1 MKIFV
6 YGSLK
11 SGKSHNHLLS
21 DSEYLYTK
29 YTKNNYGLYVNTWF
43 PALFENIYTRPI
55 IGEVYEIDENSDTL
69 SNLDRFEGHPK
80 LFKRKEIQL
89 ENDETVWCYF
99 YQDSLEKDM
108 KEITSF

>member
-21 DSEYLYTK
+21 ESEYLYTK
-29 YTKNNYGLYVNTWF
+29 QTKNNYGLYVNTWF
-43 PALFENIYTRPI
+43 PALFENIYTRPT
-55 IGEVYEIDENSDTL
+55 IGEIYEIDEKTL
-69 SNLDRFEGHPK
+69 DRLDRFEGHPT

-108 KEITSF
+108 KEIKIF